1 MLVVHHLNNSRSQR
15 VLWLLEELEVPYEIV
30 PHLRYGRNDLAPPEV
45 ARIHPLGKLP
55 IIIDGDVTLAESG
68 AIMTYLVERYGS
80 GRLQPQL
87 GTPERLRCLYWLHYA
102 EGSGMQPLLLKV
114 IFDKIEAARLPFYLR
129 PVVRALS
136 RGVKA
141 SFVTPQLILHLGFLE
156 QELGTSEWFAGDTIT
171 VADLQM
177 SFVLQAA
184 EAYGALDDTHPRL
197 RAFLRR
203 IEQRPAWL
211 RAIERGGEYRL

>member
-15 VLWLLEELEVPYEIV
+15 VLWLLEELGVPYEIV
-30 PHLRYGRNDLAPPEV
+30 PHTRYGRNDLAPPEV

-55 IIIDGDVTLAESG
+55 IIIDGEVTLAESG
-68 AIMTYLVERYGS
+68 AVMTYLVERHGA
-80 GRLQPQL
+80 GRLQPAP
-87 GTPERLRCLYWLHYA
+87 GTPERLRCLYWMHYA

-141 SFVTPQLILHLGFLE
+141 SFVTPQLKLHMGFLE
-156 QELGTSEWFAGDTIT
+156 QELAKSEWFAGDEIT
-171 VADLQM
+171 MADLQM

-184 EAYGALDDTHPRL
+184 EAYGALDETHPNL
-197 RAFLRR
+197 TSFLRK
-203 IEQRPAWL
+203 IEARPAWQ
-211 RAIERGGEYRL
+211 RSIERGGPYQL